1 MPIYEFECSKCNK
14 RFEKIISISNSD
26 KITCDCSPNAVA
38 KKVVSAPSFRLSGK
52 GWYETDFKTGS
63 KKNLV
68 QSDKSDKSDKSEKK
82 SPKTNSTKE
91 K

>member
-52 GWYETDFKTGS
+52 GWYETDFKTVAR
-63 KKNLV
+63 KI
-68 QSDKSDKSDKSEKK
+68 
-82 SPKTNSTKE
+82 
-91 K
+91 

>member
-68 QSDKSDKSDKSEKK
+68 QSDKSEKK
-82 SPKTNSTKE
+82 SPKPNSTKE

>member
-52 GWYETDFKTGS
+52 GWYETDFKTGN

-68 QSDKSDKSDKSEKK
+68 QSEKSEKN

>member
-26 KITCDCSPNAVA
+26 QITCDCSPNAVA

-68 QSDKSDKSDKSEKK
+68 QSDKSEKK
-82 SPKTNSTKE
+82 SPKPNSTKE